1 MPDFGKMSRRGQS
14 GSREVQMERWA
25 NAVPSRAEQS
35 DTKRKAI
42 IREAARVFNRRG
54 SQGTTLED
62 VAERLGVSKA
72 ALYRYVDNKNDLLYA
87 CHEEAMEI
95 ANENLDIGERTGRTG
110 LEKIQIAMT
119 GYLRTMIS
127 DLGVPVL
134 LLEENALEPQSAIRI
149 VKLRDAFEQRLRG
162 LVELGVADGSI
173 VPTDPKLAVFMLL
186 GAVHWVTKWF
196 SPDGPW
202 TAPDASAALI
212 ELATRGLA
220 AKPSRA
226 LTNAIHRSS
235 RKPVA
240 RKEEIST

>member
-1 MPDFGKMSRRGQS
+1 MA
-14 GSREVQMERWA
+14 RWA

-42 IREAARVFNRRG
+42 IREAAQVFNRRG
-54 SQGTTLED
+54 SHGTTLDD
-62 VAERLGVSKA
+62 VAERLGVTKT
-72 ALYRYVDNKNDLLYA
+72 ALYRYVDNKNDLLCA

-95 ANENLDIGERTGRTG
+95 ANENLDIGERSGSNG

-134 LLEENALEPQSAIRI
+134 LLEENALEPASAVRI
-149 VKLRDAFEQRLRG
+149 VRIRDAFEKRLRG

-173 VPTDPKLAVFMLL
+173 VATDPKLAVFMLL

-196 SPDGPW
+196 SPNGIW
-202 TAPDASAALI
+202 TADDATAALI

-220 AKPSRA
+220 ANPA
-226 LTNAIHRSS
+226 PTLINAIHKSS
-235 RKPVA
+235 GEPVE
-240 RKEEIST
+240 RKEEMPL

>member
-1 MPDFGKMSRRGQS
+1 M
-14 GSREVQMERWA
+14 VRWA

-54 SQGTTLED
+54 SHGTTLED
-62 VAERLGVSKA
+62 VADRLGVTKT
-72 ALYRYVDNKNDLLYA
+72 ALYRYVTNKNDLLCA

-95 ANENLDIGERTGRTG
+95 ANDNLEIGERTGRNG
-110 LEKIQIAMT
+110 LEKIQIGMT

-134 LLEENALEPQSAIRI
+134 LLEENALEPQSAIKI
-149 VKLRDAFEQRLRG
+149 VRLRDAFEKRLRG
-162 LVELGVADGSI
+162 LIELGIADGSV

-186 GAVHWVTKWF
+186 GAVHWVTKWY
-196 SPDGPW
+196 SQKGPW
-202 TAPDASAALI
+202 TAEDASAALI

-220 AKPSRA
+220 ARPART
-226 LTNAIHRSS
+226 LTSTIHKSS
-235 RKPVA
+235 RSLTE
-240 RKEEIST
+240 RKEEILP

>member
-1 MPDFGKMSRRGQS
+1 M
-14 GSREVQMERWA
+14 QMGRWA

-54 SQGTTLED
+54 SHGTTLED
-62 VAERLGVSKA
+62 VAERLGVSKT
-72 ALYRYVDNKNDLLYA
+72 ALYRYVTNKNDLLCA

-95 ANENLDIGERTGRTG
+95 ANDNLDVGERTGRNG

-119 GYLRTMIS
+119 GYLCTMIS

-134 LLEENALEPQSAIRI
+134 LLEENALEPQSAVKI
-149 VKLRDAFEQRLRG
+149 VRLRDAFEKRLRG
-162 LVELGVADGSI
+162 LIELGIADGSI

-186 GAVHWVTKWF
+186 GAVHWVTKWY
-196 SPDGPW
+196 SPKGPW
-202 TAPDASAALI
+202 TAEDASAALL

-220 AKPSRA
+220 AKPSRT
-226 LTNAIHRSS
+226 LSSTVHKSS
-235 RKPVA
+235 RSLVE
-240 RKEEIST
+240 RKEETVP

>member
-1 MPDFGKMSRRGQS
+1 MCLFGRPACGRSK
-14 GSREVQMERWA
+14 WA
-25 NAVPSRAEQS
+25 NVVPSRAEQS

-54 SQGTTLED
+54 SHGTTLED
-62 VAERLGVSKA
+62 VAERLGVTKT
-72 ALYRYVDNKNDLLYA
+72 ALYRYVDNKNDLLCA

-95 ANENLDIGERTGRTG
+95 ANENLDIGERTGRRG

-134 LLEENALEPQSAIRI
+134 LLEENALEAESAGRI
-149 VKLRDAFEQRLRG
+149 VKLRDAFEKRLRG

-202 TAPDASAALI
+202 TAPEASAALI

-220 AKPSRA
+220 AKPARA
-226 LTNAIHRSS
+226 LTSTIHKSS
-235 RKPVA
+235 RKPLVH
-240 RKEEIST
+240 KEEIPI

>member
-1 MPDFGKMSRRGQS
+1 MSRRDQS
-14 GSREVQMERWA
+14 GFQEMRMGRWA

-54 SQGTTLED
+54 SHGTTLEE
-62 VAERLGVSKA
+62 VAERLGVTKT
-72 ALYRYVDNKNDLLYA
+72 ALYRYVDNKNDLLCA

-95 ANENLDIGERTGRTG
+95 ANYNLDIGERNGRNG

-134 LLEENALEPQSAIRI
+134 LLEENALETQSAVRI
-149 VKLRDAFEQRLRG
+149 VKLRDAFEKRLRG
-162 LVELGVADGSI
+162 LVELGVGDGSI

-196 SPDGPW
+196 SPDGAW
-202 TAPDASAALI
+202 AGEDASAALI

-220 AKPSRA
+220 ARPTRT
-226 LTNAIHRSS
+226 LTSAIHRSS
-235 RKPVA
+235 RID
-240 RKEEIST
+240 RKEELAT

>member
-1 MPDFGKMSRRGQS
+1 MN
-14 GSREVQMERWA
+14 RWA
-25 NAVPSRAEQS
+25 NAVPSSAEQS

-54 SQGTTLED
+54 SHGTTLED

-72 ALYRYVDNKNDLLYA
+72 ALYRYVENKNELLCA

-95 ANENLDIGERTGRTG
+95 ANDNLDIGERVGRTG

-119 GYLRTMIS
+119 GYLQTMIS

-134 LLEENALEPQSAIRI
+134 LLEENALETQSATRI
-149 VKLRDAFEQRLRG
+149 MKLRDAFEKRLRG
-162 LVELGVADGSI
+162 LVELGIADGSI
-173 VPTDPKLAVFMLL
+173 VAADPKLAVFMLL
-186 GAVHWVTKWF
+186 GAVHWVTKWY

-202 TAPDASAALI
+202 TPGDASKALI

-220 AKPSRA
+220 ARPSRA
-226 LTNAIHRSS
+226 LVYNLKKPAHS
-235 RKPVA
+235 RPA
-240 RKEEIST
+240 RKEEMST